1 LIGKVQQQSR
11 SGTVIIIVSC
21 LVAIT
26 LIVFGQTI
34 RHDFVNYD
42 DDTYVYQNPQVL
54 HGLTIPGC
62 IWAFT
67 HSHSA
72 NWHPLTW
79 ISHMLDCQVWGLRPG
94 GHHLTSVLLHAVAAV
109 LLFIVLRRM
118 TGALW
123 RSAFVA
129 ALFAVHPLHVESV
142 AWIAERKDVL
152 SGVFFLLTLIAYV
165 YYVGKPGSW
174 ERYLLMVGLF
184 ALGLMAKPTLVT
196 TPFVLLLL
204 DYWPLR
210 RFSPQ
215 PLGKSRHSPAIQ
227 SRAWHLIIEKL
238 PLFLLCAASCVATI
252 LAQKSSI
259 TVVAGLRL
267 GWRINNA
274 LVSYVLY
281 LRELVWPARLAVLY
295 PHPENNL
302 SLWQVSL
309 AVVVL
314 ALITTGTFVLRKKR
328 PYLITG
334 WLWYVGMLVPMIGLM
349 QVGFQSRAN
358 RYTYLPHIGLYIM
371 AAWGLT
377 DAVASLPTRRRLLS
391 VTGAV
396 ILLLLVSLA
405 CIQTSYWKDSES
417 LWIHA
422 LRVTSNNAVAHN
434 NLGNFYL
441 DNDRVDEAL
450 EQYKLSLDISRPFA
464 DQKSKLGLSER
475 AYADAENNFGLALT
489 KKGRTNEA
497 VAHFERVLS
506 RFANNPKAHLNMG
519 NVLLNEG
526 KLDEAIVHYR
536 KALMAYPAYAD
547 AHFNLGNALV
557 QKAEGDQAIAQYEQT
572 LDIQPNFAEAE
583 NNIGIAFL
591 REGSVGQ
598 AVAHWDRALHIQP
611 NFFDVLN
618 NLAWVLATFP
628 EDSVRNG
635 SKALA
640 LAERARPIVGDSSP
654 GFLRTLAAAFAE
666 CGQFDQATRT
676 AERAVE
682 LASRQGDTS
691 LSEVLRDD
699 VARYRGNRPL
709 RTERQLGE
717 GHPR

>member
-1 LIGKVQQQSR
+1 MQQQAR
-11 SGTVIIIVSC
+11 SGTAVTIIVC
-21 LVAIT
+21 GLVAIT

-54 HGLTIPGC
+54 HGVTIRGC
-62 IWAFT
+62 SWAFT

-79 ISHMLDCQVWGLRPG
+79 ISHMLDCQVWGLQPG

-152 SGVFFLLTLIAYV
+152 SGVFFVLTLVAYV

-174 ERYLLMVGLF
+174 GRYLLLVGLF
-184 ALGLMAKPTLVT
+184 ALGLMSKPTLVT

-210 RFSPQ
+210 RFSAQ
-215 PLGKSRHSPAIQ
+215 PLGKSRHRQTTQ
-227 SRAWHLIIEKL
+227 SRAWVPIIEKL
-238 PLFLLCAASCVATI
+238 PLFVLCAASSLATI

-259 TVVAGLRL
+259 TAVAGLPL
-267 GWRINNA
+267 AWRIKNA
-274 LVSYVLY
+274 VVSYVLY
-281 LRELVWPARLAVLY
+281 LREFIWPARLAVLY

-309 AVVVL
+309 AIVVL

-328 PYLITG
+328 PYLIVG
-334 WLWYVGMLVPMIGLM
+334 WLWYLGMLVPMIGLI

-371 AAWGLT
+371 VAWGLT
-377 DAVASLPTRRRLLS
+377 DAVASLPKRRPVLS
-391 VTGAV
+391 AAGVV
-396 ILLLLVSLA
+396 VLLLLTSLA
-405 CIQTSYWKDSES
+405 SIQTSYWKNSES
-417 LWIHA
+417 LWIHT
-422 LRVTSNNAVAHN
+422 LRVTSDNAVAHN

-441 DNDRVDEAL
+441 DHDRVDEAL
-450 EQYKLSLDISRPFA
+450 EQYKVSLDISRPFA
-464 DQKSKLGLSER
+464 DQKSRLGLSER

-526 KLDEAIVHYR
+526 RPDEAIVHYR

-557 QKAEGDQAIAQYEQT
+557 QKAEVDQAIAQYEQT
-572 LDIQPNFAEAE
+572 LDIQPDFAEAE

-591 REGSVGQ
+591 RKGSVGQ
-598 AVAHWDRALHIQP
+598 AIAHWDRALHIQP

-618 NLAWVLATFP
+618 NLAWVLSTFP
-628 EDSVRNG
+628 EDSVRDG

-640 LAERARPIVGDSSP
+640 LAERARQIMGDSSP
-654 GFLRTLAAAFAE
+654 GFLRTMAAAFAE
-666 CGQFDQATRT
+666 CGQFDQATK
-676 AERAVE
+676 AGERAVE
-682 LASRQGDTS
+682 LASTQGDTS
-691 LSEVLRDD
+691 LSEALRDD
-699 VARYRGNRPL
+699 LARYRRNRPL